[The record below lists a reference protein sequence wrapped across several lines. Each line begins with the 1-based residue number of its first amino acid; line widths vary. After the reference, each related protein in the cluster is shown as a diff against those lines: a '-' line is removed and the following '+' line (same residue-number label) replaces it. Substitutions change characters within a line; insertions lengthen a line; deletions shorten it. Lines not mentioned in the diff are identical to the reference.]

1 MTYAQATLVH
11 PSVLYQHGLF
21 NGSARLDPVAFVNS
35 LLPFWL
41 TAIGIAL
48 VFAGTGW
55 ALLKWTSRPAVVR
68 AWVRGENSDV
78 SLPGDDLSD
87 DPIGLNTITARSW
100 ERTRSMKGVHAIFTP
115 DDIPRTTVSR
125 TMLVGLVEAGLLL
138 LIYAGLVGE
147 YSSSLSMQSWIRANF
162 AIGQYLLSYNAVL
175 VFTGIV
181 AVFAF
186 RLFFRRDN
194 NSIKARKA
202 KRRRNR

>member
-1 MTYAQATLVH
+1 MV
-11 PSVLYQHGLF
+11 
-21 NGSARLDPVAFVNS
+21 FVNS
-35 LLPFWL
+35 LLPLWL

-68 AWVRGENSDV
+68 SWVRGENSDV

-87 DPIGLNTITARSW
+87 DAIGLNMIEARSW
-100 ERTRSMKGVHAIFTP
+100 ERSGPMKGVHAIFTP
-115 DDIPRTTVSR
+115 EDIPRRKVSR

-147 YSSSLSMQSWIRANF
+147 YSSSLSMQSWVHANF
-162 AIGQYLLSYNAVL
+162 AIGEILLSYNAVL
-175 VFTGIV
+175 VFAGIL
-181 AVFAF
+181 AVLSF

-194 NSIKARKA
+194 NSIKSRKA
-202 KRRRNR
+202 NRRRNR